1 MLNTKKKKIASV
13 TSEISMFPVQRIMK
27 HEQKIFPVR
36 PKTATGKKTRK
47 RWRLK
52 RLCLEPR
59 SSLPS
64 KLPPWSHHPAEFS
77 GQEM

>member
-47 RWRLK
+47 R
-52 RLCLEPR
+52 
-59 SSLPS
+59 
-64 KLPPWSHHPAEFS
+64 
-77 GQEM
+77 

>member
-27 HEQKIFPVR
+27 HEQKNFPVR

-47 RWRLK
+47 R
-52 RLCLEPR
+52 
-59 SSLPS
+59 
-64 KLPPWSHHPAEFS
+64 
-77 GQEM
+77 